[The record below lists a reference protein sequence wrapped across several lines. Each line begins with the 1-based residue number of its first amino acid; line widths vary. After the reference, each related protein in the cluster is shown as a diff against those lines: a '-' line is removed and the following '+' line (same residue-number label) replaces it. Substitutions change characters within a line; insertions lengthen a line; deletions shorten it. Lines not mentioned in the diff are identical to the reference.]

1 MGLVLDAVYALTAA
15 ATAPWWARK
24 TRAQWGER
32 FGKTDPLPDTA
43 RPRILL
49 HAVSVGETNLI
60 RPLVERLV
68 DHAEVVVSVTTDTGI
83 ARARTLF
90 EGTARVVR
98 YPLDAS
104 WSVRRFL
111 DAVRPDVVALAEL
124 EIWPQFIDACV
135 TRDIPVAVINGRLS
149 QRSFGGYRKLKWFLG
164 SRFGAL
170 AFAAVQDEDY
180 AARFRAMG
188 VPPERCHVAGTMK
201 WDAAEVLDTV
211 EGAEAL
217 AAELGIDRS
226 RPLIVA
232 GSTAPDEHQLLHD
245 ATPSDVQLLCAP
257 RKPEWFAAAAAALPG
272 CRRRSDVEA
281 GEASSDRF
289 LLDTIGELRKAYAL
303 ADLVVVG
310 RSFGELYG
318 SDPMEPAA
326 LGKAIVIGPSVTDFQ
341 TTVSAMLRADA
352 IVQTDRD
359 GLPRVLAEA
368 MADTGRREQLGRN
381 AQACVLEHQGAADT
395 HARMLLELISA
406 RPGSS

>member
-32 FGKTDPLPDTA
+32 FGKTEPLPEPE
-43 RPRILL
+43 RPRVLL

-60 RPLVERLV
+60 RPLVERLA

-111 DAVRPDVVALAEL
+111 DAVRPDIVALAEL

-135 TRDIPVAVINGRLS
+135 ARDIPVAVINGRLS
-149 QRSFGGYRKLKWFLG
+149 QRSFRGYRKLKWFLG

-188 VPPERCHVAGTMK
+188 VPRERCHVVGTMK
-201 WDAAEVLDTV
+201 WDAAAVADTV
-211 EGAEAL
+211 DGADVL
-217 AAELGIDRS
+217 ARELGIDPH

-232 GSTAPDEHQLLHD
+232 GSTAPDEHQLLHE
-245 ATPSDVQLLCAP
+245 ATPGDVQLLCAP
-257 RKPEWFAAAAAALPG
+257 RKPEWFDAAAAALPG
-272 CRRRSDVEA
+272 CRRRSDPGA
-281 GEASSDRF
+281 GDASSGRF

-310 RSFGELYG
+310 RSFGVLYG

-326 LGKAIVIGPSVTDFQ
+326 LGKAIVIGPAVADFQ
-341 TTVSAMLRADA
+341 TTVTAMLDAGA
-352 IVQTDRD
+352 IVQSVRD
-359 GLPRVLAEA
+359 GLPRTLAEL
-368 MADTGRREQLGRN
+368 MADDGRREQLSRN
-381 AQACVLEHQGAADT
+381 ARQCVLEHQGAADT
-395 HARMLLELISA
+395 HARMLLELIPA
-406 RPGSS
+406 RRDST